1 MKNDVKPR
9 GRPRTFDEAAALQ
22 IARDL
27 FWERGYDGTSMKDLV
42 EALGVTPP
50 SIYAAFG
57 SKDGLYDRVLD
68 CYAES
73 FGKDL
78 LADFFDCPD
87 LRLAVRNLMLTW
99 ARLLAAPAHPRGCMI
114 SVGMIS
120 HAPDNARIAKD
131 LAARRRATK
140 GLFLSRLTEGK
151 DQLPEGMEPDVLA
164 NYLAMAI
171 AGLSVLARDGATTA
185 ELTAV
190 AELALTIWPD

>member
-1 MKNDVKPR
+1 MKNDAKPR

-42 EALGVTPP
+42 VALGMTPP

-78 LADFFDCPD
+78 MADFFDCPD
-87 LRLAVRNLMLTW
+87 LRTAVRNLMMTW
-99 ARLLAAPAHPRGCMI
+99 ARLLAAPAHPKGCMI

-120 HAPDNARIAKD
+120 HAPDNARIAQD
-131 LAARRRATK
+131 LAARRRTTK
-140 GLFLSRLTEGK
+140 GLFLSRLTAGK
-151 DQLPEGMEPDVLA
+151 DQLPVGTKPDVLA

-171 AGLSVLARDGATTA
+171 TGLSVLARDGATTA

>member
-1 MKNDVKPR
+1 MKNDARPR

-42 EALGVTPP
+42 EALGMTPP

-78 LADFFDCPD
+78 LADFVDSPD

-120 HAPDNARIAKD
+120 HAPDNARIAQD

-140 GLFLSRLTEGK
+140 GLFLSRLTGGK

-190 AELALTIWPD
+190 AELALTIWPY